1 MKFYWIQFVP
11 LVLVGV
17 FILLSVVVLTYAT
30 KRMMRG
36 RWNPLTSDLLR
47 NPGES
52 LRPQVDD
59 FTFDILGLGFG
70 LFVVP
75 FIVYTQVV
83 TASYLTKKP
92 PSLFLL
98 IFTIVIGLAGVSYL
112 AVQIIKLMG
121 KRNKLR
127 LGLDCEMAVGQE
139 LNQLMLHGCRVYH
152 DFPAE
157 NFNIDHVVIGPAGVY
172 AVETKGRAKPDK
184 VLGAD
189 GVRVV
194 YDGKS
199 LHFPGWSETEPI
211 AQAKRQ
217 AQWLANWLKSA
228 VGQPIVVKPAL
239 ALPGWYID
247 RKERDVVVFN
257 SKNSSFL
264 AKSLDGTVMPANL
277 IQAIAHQVEQRCR
290 TVEPFSYRK
299 KKMKKE

>member
-1 MKFYWIQFVP
+1 MNFSWIQFVP
-11 LVLVGV
+11 LMLVGA
-17 FILLSVVVLTYAT
+17 FILLSLGVLAFAT
-30 KRMMRG
+30 KRMMLG
-36 RWNPLTSDLLR
+36 RRNPLTGDLLR

-59 FTFDILGLGFG
+59 LTFDILGLGFG
-70 LFVVP
+70 FFVVP
-75 FIVYTQVV
+75 LVVYTQVV

-92 PSLFLL
+92 PSLFLMV
-98 IFTIVIGLAGVSYL
+98 IMIVIGLAFVSYF
-112 AVQIIKLMG
+112 AVRIINLMG
-121 KRNKLR
+121 RRNKLR

-152 DFPAE
+152 DFPAD

-199 LHFPGWSETEPI
+199 LQFPGWSETEPI

-247 RKERDVVVFN
+247 RKERDMVVFN
-257 SKNSSFL
+257 SKNSGFL
-264 AKSLDGTVMPANL
+264 AKSLDGTVLPANL

-299 KKMKKE
+299 KKKE

>member
-1 MKFYWIQFVP
+1 MLYEFFLVP
-11 LVLVGV
+11 IRPVTVRWC
-17 FILLSVVVLTYAT
+17 FILLSLGVLAFAT

-36 RWNPLTSDLLR
+36 RRNPLTGDLLR

-59 FTFDILGLGFG
+59 LTFDILGLGFG
-70 LFVVP
+70 FFVVP
-75 FIVYTQVV
+75 LVVYTQVV

-98 IFTIVIGLAGVSYL
+98 VIMIVIGLTFISYF
-112 AVQIIKLMG
+112 AVRIIKLMG

-152 DFPAE
+152 DFPAD

-172 AVETKGRAKPDK
+172 AVETKGRAKSEK
-184 VLGAD
+184 GRGTAL
-189 GVRVV
+189 VV
-194 YDGKS
+194 YDGKT
-199 LHFPGWSETEPI
+199 LKFPGWSETEPI
-211 AQAKRQ
+211 IQAKRQ
-217 AQWLANWLKSA
+217 AQWLANWLTSA

-247 RKERDVVVFN
+247 SKERDMVVFN
-257 SKNSSFL
+257 SKNSGFL
-264 AKSLDGTVMPANL
+264 AKSLDGKVLPANL
-277 IQAIAHQVEQRCR
+277 IQSIAHQVEQRCR

-299 KKMKKE
+299 KKKE